1 MPNIKC
7 KSCGKRYSYHESDLC
22 PHCGAYNRPS
32 SRMRVDFD
40 KDGNAELLNEQQF
53 QRQSAA
59 NRQRKDCYEHKTT
72 GQSGAANGQQTT
84 EGVKTLAKVIAAL
97 VAVVLVSLL
106 TFFVGTWLED
116 IRVPKPDYPRDWSS
130 EEEAVAPAQEITDE
144 YIFYYRPGE
153 QFVLDDQ
160 PVWVDSAS
168 FDTDQL
174 LVTVHWEEEP
184 TWTPELYVRYE
195 DSSELYTYT
204 WYEDNVGDGSWQ
216 YGYTDDGFGWENVA
230 EAYLSFY
237 GYVTQNEMYYEARVD
252 ITDAFQ
258 GMY

>member
-1 MPNIKC
+1 MPNIRC
-7 KSCGKRYSYHESDLC
+7 QSCGKRYSYHESDLC

-59 NRQRKDCYEHKTT
+59 NRQRKDCYEHEVTHESGETT
-72 GQSGAANGQQTT
+72 ARRGGALTAG
-84 EGVKTLAKVIAAL
+84 KL
-97 VAVVLVSLL
+97 VRLAVVLVTVFIAVTVLIGGIGARTHENNWSP
-106 TFFVGTWLED
+106 D
-116 IRVPKPDYPRDWSS
+116 IPIPT
-130 EEEAVAPAQEITDE
+130 EEAAQEITDE
-144 YIFYYRPGE
+144 YIFYYAPGE

-160 PVWVDSAS
+160 PVWVDSVS

-195 DSSELYTYT
+195 NGSELYTYT

>member
-22 PHCGAYNRPS
+22 PHCGAYNKPS
-32 SRMRVDFD
+32 SRLRVDFD
-40 KDGNAELLNEQQF
+40 EEGNAELLNEQQF

-59 NRQRKDCYEHKTT
+59 NRQRKDCYEHEVTHESGETT
-72 GQSGAANGQQTT
+72 ARRGGALTAG
-84 EGVKTLAKVIAAL
+84 KL
-97 VAVVLVSLL
+97 VRLAVVLVTVFIAVTVLIGGIGARTHENNWSP
-106 TFFVGTWLED
+106 D
-116 IRVPKPDYPRDWSS
+116 IPIPT
-130 EEEAVAPAQEITDE
+130 EEAAQEITDE
-144 YIFYYRPGE
+144 YIFYYAPGE

-160 PVWVDSAS
+160 PVWVDSVS

-195 DSSELYTYT
+195 NGSELYTYT

-230 EAYLSFY
+230 EAHLSFY

>member
-1 MPNIKC
+1 MANIKC

-40 KDGNAELLNEQQF
+40 RDGNAELLNEQQF

-59 NRQRKDCYEHKTT
+59 NRQRKDCYEHEVAHESDGPTVRGGVLTT
-72 GQSGAANGQQTT
+72 RKL
-84 EGVKTLAKVIAAL
+84 VRLAVGL
-97 VAVVLVSLL
+97 VAVFIVVTGLIGAIGAHTSEGSHDVP
-106 TFFVGTWLED
+106 V
-116 IRVPKPDYPRDWSS
+116 RV
-130 EEEAVAPAQEITDE
+130 EEPAQEISDD
-144 YIFYYRPGE
+144 YVFYYAPGE

-160 PVWVDSAS
+160 PVWVDSVGI
-168 FDTDQL
+168 DEEQQL
-174 LVTVHWEEEP
+174 LATVHWEKEP

-195 DSSELYTYT
+195 DGRELLTYT
-204 WYEDNVGDGSWQ
+204 WYENNMGDSSWQ
-216 YGYTDDGFGWENVA
+216 YGYSDDGFGWENVT

-252 ITDAFQ
+252 ITDVFQ
-258 GMY
+258 NVTGE

>member
-59 NRQRKDCYEHKTT
+59 NRQRKDCYEHEVTHESGETT
-72 GQSGAANGQQTT
+72 ARRGGALTAG
-84 EGVKTLAKVIAAL
+84 KL
-97 VAVVLVSLL
+97 VRLAVVLVTVFIAVTVLIGGIGARTHENNWSP
-106 TFFVGTWLED
+106 D
-116 IRVPKPDYPRDWSS
+116 IPIPT
-130 EEEAVAPAQEITDE
+130 EEAAQEITDE
-144 YIFYYRPGE
+144 YIFYYAPGE

-160 PVWVDSAS
+160 PVWVDSVS

-195 DSSELYTYT
+195 NGSELYTYT
-204 WYEDNVGDGSWQ
+204 WYEDNVGDSSWQ

>member
-22 PHCGAYNRPS
+22 PHCGAYNKPS
-32 SRMRVDFD
+32 SRLRVDFD
-40 KDGNAELLNEQQF
+40 EEGNAELLNEQQF

-59 NRQRKDCYEHKTT
+59 NRQRKDCYEHEVTHESGETT
-72 GQSGAANGQQTT
+72 ARRGGALTAG
-84 EGVKTLAKVIAAL
+84 KL
-97 VAVVLVSLL
+97 VRLAVVLVTVFIAVTVLIGGIGARTHENNWSP
-106 TFFVGTWLED
+106 D
-116 IRVPKPDYPRDWSS
+116 IPIPT
-130 EEEAVAPAQEITDE
+130 VAPAQEITDE
-144 YIFYYRPGE
+144 YIFYYAPGE

-160 PVWVDSAS
+160 PVWVDSVS

-195 DSSELYTYT
+195 NGSELYTYT
-204 WYEDNVGDGSWQ
+204 WYEDNMGDSNWQ
-216 YGYTDDGFGWENVA
+216 YGYTDDGFGWENVT

>member
-1 MPNIKC
+1 MASIKC

-59 NRQRKDCYEHKTT
+59 NRQRKDCYEHEVAHESDEPTIRRGGGELTT
-72 GQSGAANGQQTT
+72 RKLVG
-84 EGVKTLAKVIAAL
+84 LAVGLVSVFIAASGL
-97 VAVVLVSLL
+97 IGAIGAHTSERSPDVPV
-106 TFFVGTWLED
+106 
-116 IRVPKPDYPRDWSS
+116 RV
-130 EEEAVAPAQEITDE
+130 EEPAQEITDE
-144 YIFYYRPGE
+144 YIFYYWPGE

-160 PVWVDSAS
+160 PVWVDSVSIDAEQ
-168 FDTDQL
+168 QL
-174 LVTVHWEEEP
+174 LAAVHWEKEP

-195 DSSELYTYT
+195 DGSELYTYT
-204 WYEDNVGDGSWQ
+204 WYEDNVGDSIWQ
-216 YGYTDDGFGWENVA
+216 YGYNDEGFGWENVS

-237 GYVTQNEMYYEARVD
+237 GYVTQNEMYYEARVN
-252 ITDAFQ
+252 ITDVLQNAA
-258 GMY
+258 GE